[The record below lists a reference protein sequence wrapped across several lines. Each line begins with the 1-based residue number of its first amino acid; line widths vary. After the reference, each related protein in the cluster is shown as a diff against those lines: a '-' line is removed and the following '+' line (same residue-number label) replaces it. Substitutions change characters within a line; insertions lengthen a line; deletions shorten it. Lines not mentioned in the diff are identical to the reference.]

1 MIRRIRKMGI
11 IGAAA
16 IIIISI
22 GLWGE
27 ICYGRSYLYRYILT
41 RSKRE
46 EQLYMKMNSPNKYVF
61 NIIIFL
67 PAQGKI

>member
-22 GLWGE
+22 GLWGDMLWE
-27 ICYGRSYLYRYILT
+27 IVSLQIHIHKVKKRRKALYENE
-41 RSKRE
+41 SAE
-46 EQLYMKMNSPNKYVF
+46 
-61 NIIIFL
+61 
-67 PAQGKI
+67 